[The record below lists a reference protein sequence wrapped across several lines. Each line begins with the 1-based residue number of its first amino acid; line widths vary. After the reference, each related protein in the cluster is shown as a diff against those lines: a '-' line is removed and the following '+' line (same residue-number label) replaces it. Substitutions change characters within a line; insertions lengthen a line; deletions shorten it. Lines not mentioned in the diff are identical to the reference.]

1 MCLYPKL
8 IRNPKYKPNKKNN
21 GNVPIMNDERVAYV
35 PIGCG
40 RCIECLKQKGR
51 EWRVRLN
58 EEIRNDNNVKF
69 VTFTFSPEA
78 IEELNKLV
86 EEYAR
91 GYVRENRIVTI
102 AIRRF
107 LERWRKKYKKSV
119 KHWFITEK
127 GNEGTKRIH
136 VHGFLWTDKTKEEVE
151 DRWQYGIVDV
161 DDRGVTERTINY
173 IIKYLMKQDAE
184 NKDYLP
190 IILTSAGIGKGYL
203 KRADSKRN
211 RYRGIDTNEMYKSRN
226 GQETNIPMYYRNKIY
241 SEEEREKLWLHKLDK
256 EERYVLGQKIDISTE
271 EGERAY
277 ENILKDAQMKN
288 RRLGYNDDRIDWK
301 KKEYLEK
308 RRKLQAIKRMN
319 QNK

>member
-8 IRNPKYKPNKKNN
+8 IKNPKYKPNKKNN
-21 GNVPIMNDERVAYV
+21 GKIPIMKDERVAYV

-40 RCIECLKQKGR
+40 KCIECLKQKGR

-58 EEIRNDNNVKF
+58 EEIRHDNNVKF

-78 IEELNKLV
+78 MKELNKLV
-86 EEYAR
+86 EEYAT
-91 GYVRENRIVTI
+91 GYVRENRIVTVS
-102 AIRRF
+102 IRRF

-127 GNEGTKRIH
+127 GSEGTKRTH
-136 VHGFLWTDKTKEEVE
+136 VHGFLWTDKTKEEIA

-161 DDRGVTERTINY
+161 DERGVTERTINY

-203 KRADSKRN
+203 KRTDSKRN
-211 RYRGIDTNEMYKSRN
+211 RYKGIDTNEMYKSRN
-226 GQETNIPMYYRNKIY
+226 GQETNLPIYYRNKIY

-256 EERYVLGQKIDISTE
+256 EERYVLGQKIDISTK
-271 EGERAY
+271 EGEQAY

-308 RRKLQAIKRMN
+308 RRKLQAIKRMS